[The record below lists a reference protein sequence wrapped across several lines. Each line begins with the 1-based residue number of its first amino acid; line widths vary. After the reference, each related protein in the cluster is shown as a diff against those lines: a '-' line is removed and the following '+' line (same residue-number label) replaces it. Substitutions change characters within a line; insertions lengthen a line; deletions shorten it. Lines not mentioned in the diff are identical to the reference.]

1 MKKLIISMKNTE
13 DIFLKFKNT
22 AHQIK
27 QGKTI
32 KSTCYEISFE
42 SRKDFN
48 HFVKNMYILIAILR
62 SKPHSIYQLA
72 LIINKDL
79 SNVKKI
85 ISFFEAIGAVK
96 MEEKKVSGRTEKK
109 PVVDYDKIEFDLKA
123 A

>member
-1 MKKLIISMKNTE
+1 M
-13 DIFLKFKNT
+13 
-22 AHQIK
+22 
-27 QGKTI
+27 
-32 KSTCYEISFE
+32 
-42 SRKDFN
+42 
-48 HFVKNMYILIAILR
+48 R